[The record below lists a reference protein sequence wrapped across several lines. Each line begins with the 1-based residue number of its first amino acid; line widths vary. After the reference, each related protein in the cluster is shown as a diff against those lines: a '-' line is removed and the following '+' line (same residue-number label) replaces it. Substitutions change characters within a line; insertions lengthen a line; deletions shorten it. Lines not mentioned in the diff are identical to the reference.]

1 MIKVYNPGLFTTIQD
16 KGRFGLR
23 DKGVPISGAMDEKA
37 ADHANAIAGNSVGAA
52 VMEITMTG
60 PVLEF
65 EEGCEFAISGALL
78 SPQLDDQPLQNNI
91 RYKAQPGQRL
101 KFGRLKKGFRAY
113 LAIKGGFDTPLVL
126 GSRSWY
132 YPITPGDHLRKG
144 DVLEVGDSEPD
155 HGSKTS
161 SYAESYLSGEILAV
175 DPGPEYKLLSD
186 LQKEQLHKGIFR
198 VAHENNRMA
207 YQLKEKIYAH
217 DLSILTSATQP
228 GTVQCT
234 PEGKLII
241 LMKDGQTTGGYPRIL
256 QLTPEAIARLSQKKE
271 GDTVIFRFQLK
282 KAAY

>member
-16 KGRFGLR
+16 RGRFGLR
-23 DKGVPISGAMDEKA
+23 DKGVPISGAMDENA
-37 ADHANAIAGNSVGAA
+37 AVHANALLGNAHGAA

-60 PVLEF
+60 PELEF
-65 EEGCEFAISGALL
+65 EEPCEFAITGALL
-78 SPQLDDQPLQNNI
+78 SPLLDDQPLQNNI
-91 RYKAQPGQRL
+91 RYKARPGQRL

-113 LAIKGGFDTPLVL
+113 LAVGGGFETPLIL

-132 YPITPGDHLRKG
+132 KPVTTDDHLKKG
-144 DVLEVGDSEPD
+144 DVLYIGDEVSNEPTASTAYSE
-155 HGSKTS
+155 KN
-161 SYAESYLSGEILAV
+161 LSGEILAV
-175 DPGPEYKLLSD
+175 DPGPEFKLLSE

-207 YQLKEKIYAH
+207 YQLKEKIYPH

-271 GDTVIFRFQLK
+271 GDAVIFRFQLK

>member
-16 KGRFGLR
+16 KGRFGFR
-23 DKGVPISGAMDEKA
+23 DKGVPISGAMDENA
-37 ADHANAIAGNSVGAA
+37 ADHANAIVGNAAEAA

-60 PVLEF
+60 PELEF
-65 EEGCEFAISGALL
+65 EEPCEFAITGALL
-78 SPQLDDQPLQNNI
+78 SPFLDEHPLQNNI
-91 RYKAQPGQRL
+91 KYLAQPGQRL

-113 LAIKGGFDTPLVL
+113 LAVGGGFETPLIL

-132 YPITPGDHLRKG
+132 TPVTINDHLMKG
-144 DVLEVGDSEPD
+144 DVLHIGNEVGNDPPAPTEYSD
-155 HGSKTS
+155 KN
-161 SYAESYLSGEILAV
+161 LSGEILSV

-186 LQKEQLHKGIFR
+186 LQKDQLQKGIFK

-207 YQLKEKIYAH
+207 YQLKEKIYSH
-217 DLSILTSATQP
+217 NHSILTSATLP

-256 QLTPEAIARLSQKKE
+256 QLTREAITRLSQKKE
-271 GDTVIFRFQLK
+271 GDAVIFRFQIK
-282 KAAY
+282 KAAI